1 MGTLPRTA
9 RVETIANAPLDAVWT
24 VLVDVTRT
32 GEWSHECRGAEWV
45 DGSNHAVPGA
55 RFRGR
60 NKQGRSRWSRQCEIT
75 VVDNE
80 RQLTWRTVPTAI
92 YRDSTDWSIMLEP
105 VDNGARTRITQT
117 YEVTKIGPIMNRIFY
132 LLVPAHRDR
141 LAALT
146 ADLERLGELARV
158 ESEAQRA

>member
-1 MGTLPRTA
+1 MGTLLKDA
-9 RVETIANAPLDAVWT
+9 HIEVVADAPVDAVWN
-24 VLVDVTRT
+24 VVVDVTRT
-32 GEWSHECRGAEWV
+32 GEWSHECNGAEWL
-45 DGSNHAVPGA
+45 DGATHAVPGA

-60 NKQGRSRWSRQCEIT
+60 NKQGRTRWSRQCEIT

-80 RQLTWRTVPTAI
+80 RQLTWRTVPTVV

-117 YEVTKIGPIMNRIFY
+117 YHVTKIGPVMDRLFY

-141 LAALT
+141 IDALT
-146 ADLERLGELARV
+146 ADIRRLGEVARA
-158 ESEAQRA
+158 ESGVARA